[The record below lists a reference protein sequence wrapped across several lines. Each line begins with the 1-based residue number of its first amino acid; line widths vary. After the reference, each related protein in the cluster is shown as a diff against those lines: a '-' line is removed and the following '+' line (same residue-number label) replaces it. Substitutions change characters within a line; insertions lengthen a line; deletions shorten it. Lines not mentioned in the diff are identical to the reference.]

1 MAVFYPGILLTL
13 AGLAIGGWLLVG
25 PRLVQGVTLDVH
37 TLFYAGLAI
46 VLGFQSV
53 VFAIFT
59 KVFAVSERLLP
70 EDPRLDRLF
79 YYITLET
86 GLAAGMLL
94 LVGGLA
100 GSLYAV
106 SAWGAQGYG
115 SLDASQT
122 FRLVIPSGT
131 AIILG
136 FQRYYRVF
144 FLVF

>member
-1 MAVFYPGILLTL
+1 
-13 AGLAIGGWLLVG
+13 
-25 PRLVQGVTLDVH
+25 VH
-37 TLFYAGLAI
+37 TLFYAALAI
-46 VLGFQSV
+46 IVGFQSV

-70 EDPRLDRLF
+70 QDPRLDRMF
-79 YYITLET
+79 RYITLET
-86 GLAAGMLL
+86 GLAAGILL
-94 LVGGLA
+94 LVGGIV

-106 SAWGAQGYG
+106 SAWGAHGYG

-136 FQRYYRVF
+136 LQTVLSSF
-144 FLVF
+144 FLSILGLRRK